1 LGHLTRALQQTA
13 SLNKLHRYLITSAQ
27 PSSDSGG
34 DNPSAFAVFR
44 LMDQL
49 DRGALDDRRKTF
61 H

>member
-1 LGHLTRALQQTA
+1 VHC
-13 SLNKLHRYLITSAQ
+13 NKLHRYSITSAQ

-34 DNPSAFAVFR
+34 DNPSAFVFR

>member
-1 LGHLTRALQQTA
+1 MSRRVIQLVHC
-13 SLNKLHRYLITSAQ
+13 NKLHRYSITSAQ

-49 DRGALDDRRKTF
+49 DGGALDDRRF
-61 H
+61 P

>member
-1 LGHLTRALQQTA
+1 VHC
-13 SLNKLHRYLITSAQ
+13 NKLHRYSITSAQ
-27 PSSDSGG
+27 PSSGGG

>member
-1 LGHLTRALQQTA
+1 VHC
-13 SLNKLHRYLITSAQ
+13 NKLHRYSITSAQ
-27 PSSDSGG
+27 SSSDG

-61 H
+61 R

>member
-1 LGHLTRALQQTA
+1 LTRALQQ
-13 SLNKLHRYLITSAQ
+13 LHRYSITSAQ
-27 PSSDSGG
+27 SSSDSGG
-34 DNPSAFAVFR
+34 DNPSVFAVFR

>member
-1 LGHLTRALQQTA
+1 VHC
-13 SLNKLHRYLITSAQ
+13 NKLHRYSITSAH
-27 PSSDSGG
+27 PSSDSGGG

>member
-1 LGHLTRALQQTA
+1 VHC
-13 SLNKLHRYLITSAQ
+13 NKLHRYSITSAQ

-49 DRGALDDRRKTF
+49 DWISSTMVPWMTGARRSTERRSQ
-61 H
+61 